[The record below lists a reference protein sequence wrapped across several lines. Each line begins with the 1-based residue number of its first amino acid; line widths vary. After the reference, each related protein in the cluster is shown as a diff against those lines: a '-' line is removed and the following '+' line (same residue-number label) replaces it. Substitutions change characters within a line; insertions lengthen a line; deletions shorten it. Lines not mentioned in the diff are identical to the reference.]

1 MPFKV
6 SYFLFRCSSNAFC
19 SCSVP
24 FPSFSQVLPH
34 LRMHPASWCFS
45 LRNTQTSKKRK
56 KLTATKTR
64 KTSTHREK
72 QNKPWSRACLSQ
84 EFLSMNQLLGVG
96 ICDLCLL
103 PFLSRG
109 VAGILS
115 TLSLCHSCVWFSLK
129 VS

>member
-1 MPFKV
+1 MMPFKV
-6 SYFLFRCSSNAFC
+6 SYFLFRCSYNAFC

-24 FPSFSQVLPH
+24 FPSFSQVCTQLH
-34 LRMHPASWCFS
+34 GVS
-45 LRNTQTSKKRK
+45 LLETHKQAKKEK

-72 QNKPWSRACLSQ
+72 QNKPWSQACLSQ

-103 PFLSRG
+103 PFLSRE